1 VRAAIPCSIFVLV
14 LAFAIVPRSVS
25 AQSSVP
31 GDPAWAALKAG
42 DADKALRLFRRS
54 LQATPGDPVLLLGS
68 GIAAHLLGDDPQAE
82 VALRKALKIE
92 PRLTP
97 ASALLGRIVYDS
109 GNLDDAIAI
118 YDRALKGVSGEPEM
132 REQLGRWQKEAKLHA
147 GFEQGG
153 NGRFAIMFEGPEE
166 RALADHISRVLERA
180 YWEIGRRLNAYP
192 NRTIAVMLYTQ
203 QQFTDITRSPD
214 WAAGSYDGRIRLAV
228 RGALNDRAA
237 LDRVVV
243 HELAHAVLHTLAP
256 RGIPAWL
263 HEGLAV
269 NFEPGEKPWVNE
281 TLRQSAAT
289 IPLDALRAGFNGL
302 ADDEVQLAY
311 AESAAAA
318 GVIMKRLGPNL
329 PAFLQSLESVD
340 SVDMGLVSFG
350 FTTADVERSLR
361 AQARGR

>member
-1 VRAAIPCSIFVLV
+1 
-14 LAFAIVPRSVS
+14 
-25 AQSSVP
+25 
-31 GDPAWAALKAG
+31 LKAG
-42 DADKALRLFRRS
+42 DAEKASRLFRRS
-54 LQATPGDPVLLLGS
+54 LSASPSDPLLLLGS
-68 GIAAHLLGDDPQAE
+68 GIAAHMLGDDGQAE
-82 VALRKALKIE
+82 TTLRKALKFE

-97 ASALLGRIVYDS
+97 ASALLGRIVYD
-109 GNLDDAIAI
+109 GGDLDEAIAI
-118 YDRALKGVSGEPEM
+118 YERALKGVSGEPEM
-132 REQLGRWQKEAKLHA
+132 REQLERWQKEATLHA

-166 RALADHISRVLERA
+166 RALADHISGVLETA
-180 YWEIGRRLNAYP
+180 YWDIGRRLNAYP
-192 NRTIAVMLYTQ
+192 NRTIPVMLYTQ
-203 QQFTDITRSPD
+203 QHFTDITRSPD

-228 RGALNDRAA
+228 RGALDDRAA

-243 HELAHAVLHTLAP
+243 HELAHAIVHTLAP

-269 NFEPGEKPWVNE
+269 NFEPGEKPWVTQ
-281 TLRQSAAT
+281 TLRRSTAT
-289 IPLDALRAGFNGL
+289 IPLDSLRAGFGGL
-302 ADDEVQLAY
+302 GDDEAQLAY

-361 AQARGR
+361 AETRGGH

>member
-1 VRAAIPCSIFVLV
+1 MTTR
-14 LAFAIVPRSVS
+14 R
-25 AQSSVP
+25 QKSS
-31 GDPAWAALKAG
+31 
-42 DADKALRLFRRS
+42 
-54 LQATPGDPVLLLGS
+54 
-68 GIAAHLLGDDPQAE
+68 
-82 VALRKALKIE
+82 LRKALKIE

-97 ASALLGRIVYDS
+97 ASALLGQMLYD
-109 GNLDDAIAI
+109 GGDLDEAIAI

-132 REQLGRWQKEAKLHA
+132 HEQLERWRKEAKLHA

-166 RALADHISRVLERA
+166 RALADHISGVLETA
-180 YWEIGRRLNAYP
+180 YWDIGRRLNAYP
-192 NRTIAVMLYTQ
+192 NRTIPVILYTQ
-203 QQFTDITRSPD
+203 QHFSDVTRSPD
-214 WAAGSYDGRIRLAV
+214 WAAGTYDGRIRLAV
-228 RGALNDRAA
+228 RGALNDSAA

-243 HELAHAVLHTLAP
+243 HELAHAVVHTLAP

-269 NFEPGEKPWVNE
+269 NFEPGEKRWVDQ
-281 TLRQSAAT
+281 TLS
-289 IPLDALRAGFNGL
+289 RAGALDPARVTAHGIR
-302 ADDEVQLAY
+302 ADWTPAEVELAY
-311 AESAAAA
+311 AESAAAT

-361 AQARGR
+361 SADGERRTVGLRVEGSQGRRVAGLQESKGRWPWAFTLGPFDP